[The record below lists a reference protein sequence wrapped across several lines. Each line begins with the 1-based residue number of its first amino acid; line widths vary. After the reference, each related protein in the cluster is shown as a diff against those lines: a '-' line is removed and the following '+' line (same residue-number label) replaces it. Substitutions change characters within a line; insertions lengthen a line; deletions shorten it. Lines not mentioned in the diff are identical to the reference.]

1 MQISCLNV
9 INKMRVDVFLSEF
22 GYSKSR
28 SQSQR
33 MIESGAVFVD
43 GLQIKKSSE
52 EIDSEISHSVEILKT
67 EKYVSRGGLKLEG
80 ALERFKIDVE
90 GLDAIDIGAS
100 TGGFTDCL
108 LKRNVKSVVAVDS
121 GVGQLDA
128 SIANDKRVTNI
139 EKYNARELSLDII
152 PSGADIAVMD
162 VSFISQTL
170 IIPNISGILRENGLL
185 VSLIKPQFE
194 AGRGAI
200 GKGGIV
206 KDEKS
211 RFYSIV
217 RVRDSA
223 SASGLYMLDLMRST
237 ITGGDGNV
245 EYLAVFSK
253 SGCPLT
259 DVEIKKR
266 MR

>member
-1 MQISCLNV
+1 
-9 INKMRVDVFLSEF
+9 
-22 GYSKSR
+22 
-28 SQSQR
+28 
-33 MIESGAVFVD
+33 
-43 GLQIKKSSE
+43 
-52 EIDSEISHSVEILKT
+52 
-67 EKYVSRGGLKLEG
+67 
-80 ALERFKIDVE
+80 
-90 GLDAIDIGAS
+90 
-100 TGGFTDCL
+100 
-108 LKRNVKSVVAVDS
+108 
-121 GVGQLDA
+121 
-128 SIANDKRVTNI
+128 
-139 EKYNARELSLDII
+139 
-152 PSGADIAVMD
+152 MD
-162 VSFISQTL
+162 VSFISLSL
-170 IIPNISGILRENGLL
+170 ILPVMRNLL
-185 VSLIKPQFE
+185 KEQGTAVCLIKPQFE